1 MSFFKFTFHC
11 ALHSFADRIIVEY
24 VELFVILILINAMSY
39 YYFINVIIDKKII
52 GLLLCHHYYIM
63 VYILCIGTCPI
74 TWDTTQHI
82 LCDFVLVH
90 IKEFVKKKKRR
101 KVDTTINV
109 GFSSNSPCGII
120 IP

>member
-74 TWDTTQHI
+74 T
-82 LCDFVLVH
+82 
-90 IKEFVKKKKRR
+90 
-101 KVDTTINV
+101 
-109 GFSSNSPCGII
+109 
-120 IP
+120 